1 VNARWGSSIEAEF
14 GDDDSVT
21 MQLRALTTPEFLAEI
36 GWSDDFRVVLFPKYH
51 PVLGGKECA
60 VDRCTLLM
68 HNKATGLC
76 AGCGDRWR
84 KAGQPDL
91 EVFRDIPRPPYRAAY
106 ALCAVPGC
114 ARPQQSKS
122 HRVCASHH
130 YLRTKTL
137 KVPLNDFLSR
147 ADLKPLAS
155 HGWCAVAACT
165 RVRHSSVSP
174 YCPNHLLAWQS
185 VRGDRQSH
193 ERSGNADAVE
203 ERFRR
208 TTTAIAV
215 GCEISLR
222 GLADRVVAELLFGL
236 QQRTASG
243 AQTRTGQLR
252 NLVDYIVRQQVSTVE
267 QIELSALRQ
276 DVKIVCS
283 NVVNEIR
290 RSRITPESERHKDL
304 WDVSVFG
311 MTGTVR
317 FDAISQPW
325 LRDAV
330 KIWAYNDLPRRRG
343 STHAKDSIRMEIRS
357 MGQLSESLRL
367 QRPGDRGMRPELLSR
382 SDVAGFMNRMA
393 FQHANGVLSSGTR
406 ITMLS
411 SVRRVLGRMRSMG
424 LTQPGEAMAGL
435 PDDFVLHEEDIP
447 TAPRFGPQ
455 GRDLP
460 AEVMRHLCAHLHIL
474 DEMFIPEVRVAV
486 ELSMDTGRRPD
497 EICQLGF
504 DCLERDGS
512 GKPVLIYDN
521 IKSNRPGRRLPITES
536 TAEIIASQ
544 QQHVRRRYPTEPA
557 KSLKLLPAKTRNP
570 HGTRG
575 VTDNWIARQHRMWVS
590 TLPEI
595 MLPTTTDVA
604 GIQPA
609 SNVRPFDMAKVILYA
624 YRHTYCQRHAD
635 AGVGI
640 DVLAELMDH
649 RSTGTTQGYYRV
661 GEERRRDA
669 VDRLT
674 TMHFDRHGTKIW
686 HEAKALLDSEHVRRA
701 VGQVAVPYGACSEPS
716 NVAAGGGDCPIRFRC
731 IGCAHFATDVSY
743 LPDLEAYL
751 ADLLRSRERLRGALD
766 ADDWAK
772 AEATPSEDEISRI
785 RHLISRINAETD
797 QLSLEERKDIEQSVA
812 VVRTA
817 RNRTVGLG
825 TPRIKSS
832 LPRIGRPDDA

>member
-1 VNARWGSSIEAEF
+1 MNARWGSSAEAEF

-21 MQLRALTTPEFLAEI
+21 TQLRALTTPEFLAEI
-36 GWSDDFRVVLFPKYH
+36 GWSDDFRVVIFPKYH
-51 PVLGGKECA
+51 PVLGGKECT
-60 VDRCTLLM
+60 VDQCTMLV
-68 HNKATGLC
+68 HNKSIGLC
-76 AGCGDRWR
+76 AGCADRWR
-84 KAGQPDL
+84 KTGQPDL
-91 EVFRDIPRPPYRAAY
+91 EVFVAIARPPYRAAY

-122 HRVCASHH
+122 HRICASHH

-137 KVPLNDFLSR
+137 DVPLNDFLSR
-147 ADLKPLAS
+147 SDLEPLAS
-155 HGWCAVAACT
+155 HGWCAVAACI

-185 VRGDRQSH
+185 VRGDRQSD
-193 ERSGNADAVE
+193 ERSGDAAAVE

-208 TTTAIAV
+208 TTTTIAV

-236 QQRTASG
+236 QQRTTSG
-243 AQTRTGQLR
+243 VQTRTGQLR
-252 NLVDYIVRQQVSTVE
+252 NLVDHIVRQQVTSVE

-325 LRDAV
+325 LREAV

-357 MGQLSESLRL
+357 MGELSESLRL

-393 FQHANGVLSSGTR
+393 FQHASGVLSSGSR

-411 SVRRVLGRMRSMG
+411 CVRRVLSRMRSMG

-447 TAPRFGPQ
+447 TAPRFDPQ

-536 TAEIIASQ
+536 TAGIIVGQ
-544 QQHVRRRYPTEPA
+544 QQRVRKRYPTEPA
-557 KSLKLLPAKTRNP
+557 GSLKLLPAKTRNP

-595 MLPTTTDVA
+595 RLATTTDIA
-604 GIQPA
+604 STQPA
-609 SNVRPFDMAKVILYA
+609 TLRPFDMVKVILYA

-649 RSTGTTQGYYRV
+649 RSTATTQGYYRV

-701 VGQVAVPYGACSEPS
+701 VGQVAVPYGTCSEPS

-751 ADLLRSRERLRGALD
+751 ADLLRSRERLRSALD

-772 AEATPSEDEISRI
+772 TEATPSEDEISRI
-785 RHLISRINAETD
+785 RHLISRINTETD
-797 QLSLEERKDIEQSVA
+797 QLSPEERRDIEESIA
-812 VVRTA
+812 VVRKA

-825 TPRIKSS
+825 TPRIRSS
-832 LPRIGRPDDA
+832 LPRIGRHDDA